1 MAESEH
7 RMLKARQPRL
17 DARPPAPRGSPHPVR
32 HVVII
37 VKENHSFD
45 NYFGKFP
52 GADGDAALP
61 PPPSRPSLDRQ
72 HTHEAW
78 LQRATKA
85 VRTQYS
91 ESEIPAYFAY
101 ARQFTLCD
109 RYFTEVAG
117 PSTPNHLMLIAAASP
132 LINNPHRTDP
142 ANLQPPFHLPS
153 LPAALEQAGVDWRHY
168 GGDAFNYVTRLRG
181 HPVDGPSQQFA
192 VDAAE
197 GELPAVFLVCA
208 PEILHD
214 TNSLRGDPP

>member
-7 RMLKARQPRL
+7 RMLKARQPTPKDRL
-17 DARPPAPRGSPHPVR
+17 PAPPPFSRSIR

-45 NYFGKFP
+45 HYFGKFP
-52 GADGDAALP
+52 GADGDATLP
-61 PPPSRPSLDRQ
+61 PAPNPPSFDPP

-132 LINNPHRTDP
+132 IIDTPHYRDP
-142 ANLQPPFHLPS
+142 IKDQPPFDIPS
-153 LPAALEQAGVDWRHY
+153 LPAALAKAGLTWRNY
-168 GGDAFNYVTRLRG
+168 GGYAHGYITALKGSKNNVSADRF
-181 HPVDGPSQQFA
+181 
-192 VDAAE
+192 
-197 GELPAVFLVCA
+197 
-208 PEILHD
+208 
-214 TNSLRGDPP
+214 